1 MLRHSLSVLSVLL
14 ALSATVAAFE
24 IEGDSDCILIEDSH
38 DSVRPAR
45 GARSTSSIWNARCA
59 CARALTSSCPTPN
72 ARVAAPLVVRRAP
85 CV

>member
-45 GARSTSSIWNARCA
+45 GARSTSSIWNAR
-59 CARALTSSCPTPN
+59 
-72 ARVAAPLVVRRAP
+72 
-85 CV
+85 